1 MATLT
6 PGYVRLVWLFTHV
19 STALFD
25 SPRTRGAMAAER
37 ALGMYATTQAL
48 LHLVHA
54 LWIEAGI

>member
-1 MATLT
+1 MAL
-6 PGYVRLVWLFTHV
+6 YSRVDSIVRFATH
-19 STALFD
+19 SW
-25 SPRTRGAMAAER
+25 RKAAER